1 MKLDN
6 LKKMD
11 KTNLKAELKKALKE
25 LYAIR
30 LKVLT
35 FEEKN
40 HSKLKKQKKLVA
52 RIKTLLNLN

>member
-1 MKLDN
+1 MKLDD

-11 KTNLKAELKKALKE
+11 GKNLKAELKKALKD

-52 RIKTLLNLN
+52 RIKTLLNLK